1 MNTTVTHGET
11 DKGTFMITLHHLNKS
26 RSKRIIWLLEELGVD
41 YQVTPY
47 QRDSV
52 TFLAPP
58 ELKSIHP
65 LGKSPVLED
74 DGLIVTESGAITEY
88 LIDKY
93 GQGALAP
100 KRGTRE
106 YTEYSQWLHFAES
119 SAMLPLL
126 LKLFV
131 TKDGCKTNF
140 LADYADTETLKVL
153 SYFDQSL
160 AGKTYLVGERL
171 TGADIMMSFIIENLV
186 NNGSIVHFTNLE
198 RYAKLLATHDAFNK
212 ADQVED
218 SYSS

>member
-1 MNTTVTHGET
+1 
-11 DKGTFMITLHHLNKS
+11 MITLHHLNKS

-41 YQVTPY
+41 YQIKPY

-58 ELKSIHP
+58 ELKSVHP
-65 LGKSPVLED
+65 LGKSPVIED
-74 DGLIVTESGAITEY
+74 DGLVVAESGAITEY
-88 LIDKY
+88 LIEKY
-93 GQGALAP
+93 ADGKLAP
-100 KRGTRE
+100 ERGTKA

-140 LADYADTETLKVL
+140 LADYADAETLKVL

-160 AGKTYLVGERL
+160 VGKTYLVEERL
-171 TGADIMMSFIIENLV
+171 TGADIMMSFIVENLA
-186 NNGSIVHFTNLE
+186 NNGMIERFENLH
-198 RYAKLLATHDAFNK
+198 RYAQQLGTHAAFHK
-212 ADQVED
+212 ADEVEVQ
-218 SYSS
+218 YS